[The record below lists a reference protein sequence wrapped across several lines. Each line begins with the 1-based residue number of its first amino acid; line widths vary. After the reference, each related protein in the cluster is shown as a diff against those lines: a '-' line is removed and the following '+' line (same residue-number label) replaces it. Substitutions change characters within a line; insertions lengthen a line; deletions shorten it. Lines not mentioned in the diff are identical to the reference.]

1 MVIKKGHPIVRV
13 SVYDSV
19 ETETKSLSCPQG
31 RRRLPKAAGAMSA
44 FLVQL
49 LMARL
54 NFSENG
60 DVVGHRTRCGM
71 LPTWRRD
78 DGKFVR

>member
-1 MVIKKGHPIVRV
+1 
-13 SVYDSV
+13 
-19 ETETKSLSCPQG
+19 
-31 RRRLPKAAGAMSA
+31 MSA

-54 NFSENG
+54 NFSENSE
-60 DVVGHRTRCGM
+60 VVGRRTRCGM

-78 DGKFVR
+78 DDKFVCGARAPVRHIIALEIMRMTGCRYFAWLMRTSYLSNAVIRFS

>member
-1 MVIKKGHPIVRV
+1 
-13 SVYDSV
+13 
-19 ETETKSLSCPQG
+19 
-31 RRRLPKAAGAMSA
+31 MSA

-54 NFSENG
+54 NFFENG